1 MSMRKEYAIYKGL
14 QKPLIYKGFKGKYV
28 YWAMGSVVGG
38 VVVGGILSAVVSVVT
53 GAMTMGILLTL
64 GIVYT
69 SQRQRNGLHNKN
81 NERGVF
87 VHQTNLNG
95 YGKEKSI

>member
-1 MSMRKEYAIYKGL
+1 MRKEYAIYKGL

>member
-1 MSMRKEYAIYKGL
+1 MRKEYAIYKGL

-87 VHQTNLNG
+87 VYQTNLNG
-95 YGKEKSI
+95 YGKKKSI